1 MMGAPRASRAGRLL
15 TFPTEG
21 RLLLSTDLHGSLLD
35 YSRLEQRFLSLTAA
49 APPDAPVFWLQL
61 GDLVHGPD
69 RAARLRMP
77 DRFPDPDDSP
87 EVLRRYAALQA
98 RHPDRVFFALGNH
111 DHAHLGGPICR
122 KFHPDE
128 AAFLEGH
135 LDASGLADLRAV
147 LSSCVLAAR
156 ACGLLLCHAHPSD
169 AARAWEELDVPL
181 RPDEPRQRRILEGL
195 LWMRGHA
202 AEVRARLLAQVGC
215 AGLIHGH
222 ESTPEGWFSEGHD
235 HLCPVIFGAH
245 RFEKRYL
252 LLDLSRR
259 YPDLSALPE
268 GTMLRLHGP

>member
-1 MMGAPRASRAGRLL
+1 MDTLRASRSGRLL
-15 TFPTEG
+15 TFPAAG
-21 RLLLSTDLHGSLLD
+21 RLLVSTDLHGSLAD
-35 YSRLEQRFLSLTAA
+35 YARLEAIFLALTAA
-49 APPDAPVFWLQL
+49 ATPEAPAFWLQL

-69 RAARLRMP
+69 RAARLRLP

-128 AAFLEGH
+128 AAFLEAN
-135 LDASGLADLRAV
+135 LDTAGRADLRTVFSGA
-147 LSSCVLAAR
+147 VLAAR
-156 ACGLLLCHAHPSD
+156 ACGLLLCHAHPD
-169 AARAWEELDVPL
+169 DTARAWEELDAPL
-181 RPDEPRQRRILEGL
+181 SHGDPRQRRVLEGL
-195 LWMRGHA
+195 LWMRGHPQA
-202 AEVRARLLAQVGC
+202 VRARLLAQIGC

-222 ESTPEGWFSEGHD
+222 ESAPEGWFSDGAD

-245 RFEKRYL
+245 RPEKRYL
-252 LLDLSRR
+252 LLDLHRR

-268 GTMLRLHGP
+268 GVMLRLHG